1 MREIVGGIV
10 SVFCACAL
18 ACIAWLVWDMAIN
31 IWGQAHRFPVPLR
44 VLWLMFAS
52 VVTIFAVGALGAV
65 VVKVN
70 DWRLK

>member
-1 MREIVGGIV
+1 
-10 SVFCACAL
+10 
-18 ACIAWLVWDMAIN
+18 MAIN